1 MTTTGEDVT
10 STVDIWTII
19 DTYFRDNPYHKTR
32 HQLDSYD
39 ELLYSEK
46 NGIKY
51 IFDAIRNLAANHKEH
66 MNIYGEDNE
75 NKMHAVSF
83 YCYFYSLQFHYN
95 LNVQLQGPVH

>member
-1 MTTTGEDVT
+1 MDNFETWNIV
-10 STVDIWTII
+10 

-51 IFDAIRNLAANHKEH
+51 IIKRENPFQIYKE
-66 MNIYGEDNE
+66 MNPDNT
-75 NKMHAVSF
+75 F
-83 YCYFYSLQFHYN
+83 R
-95 LNVQLQGPVH
+95 